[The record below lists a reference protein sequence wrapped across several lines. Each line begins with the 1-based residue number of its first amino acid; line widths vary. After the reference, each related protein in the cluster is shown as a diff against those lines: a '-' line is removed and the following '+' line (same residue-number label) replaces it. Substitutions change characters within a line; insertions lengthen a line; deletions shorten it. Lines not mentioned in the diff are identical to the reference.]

1 MTLPDER
8 YRALKAGKKLLEELC
23 DPGKTPRVPSAVRDK
38 ARHAL
43 RHFPQDYEIDQ
54 MTQQCPELLDKDTP
68 AYYYTGMNKIG
79 EKIG

>member
-23 DPGKTPRVPSAVRDK
+23 DPGKTPRVPSIIRDR

-43 RHFPQDYEIDQ
+43 RHFPLDWEIDD
-54 MTQQCPELLDKDTP
+54 MATQCPQLLDKEQFSV
-68 AYYYTGMNKIG
+68 YNKVQVNR
-79 EKIG
+79 